1 MSAHTHAP
9 IPVDFLPMIS
19 AAQIS
24 KEVREC
30 ADLARQARNR
40 LSVVTQQM
48 QRAPWLQNADTVAD
62 DLAFSVLPKLEEAC
76 AGIVDIEDRL
86 S

>member
-9 IPVDFLPMIS
+9 VPVDFLPMIS
-19 AAQIS
+19 VAQIAR
-24 KEVREC
+24 EVREC

-40 LSVVTQQM
+40 LSIVTQQM
-48 QRAPWLQNADTVAD
+48 QRAPWIQTADTLAD
-62 DLAFSVLPKLEEAC
+62 DLAFSVLPKLEDAC

-86 S
+86 P